1 MYGVFGGW
9 DDHTISVFK
18 EAVEISG
25 PSKFIFNPILKVTL
39 FLGLRSKLHGK
50 FPIPFEE
57 AVKEAAELMQIR
69 HIKDA
74 IVREISSKV

>member
-1 MYGVFGGW
+1 GW
-9 DDHTISVFK
+9 DDHTIGVFK

-25 PSKFIFNPILKVTL
+25 PSKFIFKPILKVTL

-50 FPIPFEE
+50 FPIPHEE
-57 AVKEAAELMQIR
+57 ALKEAGELMQVR

-74 IVREISSKV
+74 LVKEISVRV